1 MGTGTLSN
9 TTRQALGVRD
19 AAQRM
24 QVRTPAEEDWGHQ
37 PNAAVPYWASKE
49 NIWLDAG
56 YGIIESCDLT
66 PDFKPNLADPKSKT
80 RFGMQEAPVLR
91 TAPDPD
97 LRTPLGP
104 CNRGGNG
111 PGRGPA
117 PTVPTAPHANVAV
130 ATLCTEV
137 ARQEAETAALH
148 AKIARMEQELL
159 LMRKI
164 LHGFID
170 LHMLY
175 HDRGQ
180 I

>member
-37 PNAAVPYWASKE
+37 PNSAVPYWSSKE
-49 NIWLDAG
+49 NIWRDAG
-56 YGIIESCDLT
+56 DGVIQSCDLT
-66 PDFKPNLADPKSKT
+66 PDFKPNLVDGKFKT
-80 RFGMQEAPVLR
+80 RFGMQV
-91 TAPDPD
+91 APDFD

-104 CNRGGNG
+104 CNHGGNG

-117 PTVPTAPHANVAV
+117 PTTATAPHANVAV

-148 AKIARMEQELL
+148 AKIARMERELL

-164 LHGFID
+164 LHGFIN
-170 LHMLY
+170 LHLLY

>member
-1 MGTGTLSN
+1 
-9 TTRQALGVRD
+9 
-19 AAQRM
+19 M

-37 PNAAVPYWASKE
+37 PNSAVPYWSSKE

-56 YGIIESCDLT
+56 DGIIQSRDLT
-66 PDFKPNLADPKSKT
+66 PDFKPNLIDPKSKT

-91 TAPDPD
+91 TVPDPD

-117 PTVPTAPHANVAV
+117 PTAPTAPTAPHANVAV

-148 AKIARMEQELL
+148 TKIARMEQELL

-170 LHMLY
+170 LHLLY